1 MRLASCELN
10 GQTGHAAGRQLL
22 EQLYREATG
31 QPLPEIRISPRGK
44 PYFPGNPWQFSITH
58 TRRHA
63 FCALHRGN
71 VGIDAEEL
79 DRNVNLRLAD
89 RILSPSERARYD
101 AAEDPRLTLL
111 TFWVLKEAHAKF
123 TGEGLQGF
131 PNQTDFHPDDPRVT
145 RRDGC
150 LLAIIT
156 EEPQG
161 E

>member
-1 MRLASCELN
+1 MRLAACELTME
-10 GQTGHAAGRQLL
+10 TGHDAGRRLL
-22 EQLYREATG
+22 AQLYREETG
-31 QPLPEIRISPRGK
+31 EPLPEICVSPRGK

-79 DRNVNLRLAD
+79 DRNVNLCLAD
-89 RILSPSERARYD
+89 KILSPMERAQYD
-101 AAEDPRLTLL
+101 AAEDPRLALL
-111 TFWVLKEAHAKF
+111 TFWVLKEAAAKF
-123 TGEGLQGF
+123 TGEGLRGF
-131 PNQTDFHPDDPRVT
+131 PNQTAFQLDDPRVIC
-145 RRDGC
+145 RDGC